1 MSKRR
6 AMGKSDSSA
15 SAENQVRGS
24 RLQARFGI
32 IALAVIATSL
42 IACVPPRTESGN
54 KSYTIYLSNN
64 FVGNDWRQQM
74 LRSAEI
80 AAKKRPLAGRIN
92 LKIENVET
100 TAEAQINSL
109 NNIIR
114 TRPDAIL
121 IDAASA
127 TALNPTIEKACKAG
141 ILVVTFDQI
150 TTTDCAYGIDT
161 DWTRAGAVEVEWIAR
176 KLSGKGKILVDRGLA
191 GAPVSDRLLNGYVN
205 AIREYPS
212 IQIVGYFNGDYSLG
226 AEQAGVANL
235 LAAHPEVDAMLVQG
249 YGAGAIRALLD
260 AGRKVVPVTGSSFNL
275 STVTCAQTPGAACML
290 TSNPAYLS
298 AEALKLA
305 VSILDGK
312 IPPQKHIFVGSPF
325 LTTDPAPSK
334 VFPDAVIEKIAIGK
348 NAFPDLAPG
357 LCLPF
362 SPGWV
367 EIKPQE
373 LGGS

>member
-1 MSKRR
+1 
-6 AMGKSDSSA
+6 
-15 SAENQVRGS
+15 
-24 RLQARFGI
+24 LQIRFGV
-32 IALAVIATSL
+32 IALAVIVISVV
-42 IACVPPRTESGN
+42 ACVSSRTEPGS
-54 KSYTIYLSNN
+54 KKYTIYLSNN

-80 AAKKRPLAGRIN
+80 AARKPPLGGRID

-100 TAEAQINSL
+100 TAQAQINSL

-127 TALNPTIEKACKAG
+127 TALNPTIEKACQAG
-141 ILVVTFDQI
+141 ILVITFDQI
-150 TTTDCAYGIDT
+150 TTTDCAYGVDT
-161 DWTRAGAVEVEWIAR
+161 DWTRAGAVEVEWLAR
-176 KLSGKGKILVDRGLA
+176 KLGGKGKVLVDRGLA

-205 AIREYPS
+205 SIRDYPG
-212 IQIVGYFNGDYSLG
+212 IEIVGYFNGDYSLG
-226 AEQAGVANL
+226 PEQAGVANL
-235 LAAHPEVDAMLVQG
+235 LAAHSEVDAILVQG
-249 YGAGAIRALLD
+249 YGAGAIKALQD

-275 STVTCAQTPGAACML
+275 STVMCAQTPGAACML
-290 TSNPAYLS
+290 TSNPPYLS

-312 IPPQKHIFVGSPF
+312 IPPQKHMFVGSPF
-325 LTTDPAPSK
+325 LTTDPVPSK
-334 VFPDAVIEKIAIGK
+334 VFPDAVIEKIEIGK

>member
-1 MSKRR
+1 M
-6 AMGKSDSSA
+6 
-15 SAENQVRGS
+15 QI
-24 RLQARFGI
+24 RFAVV
-32 IALAVIATSL
+32 ALAVIATSL
-42 IACVPPRTESGN
+42 IACDSSRPKPES
-54 KSYTIYLSNN
+54 KKYTIYLSNN

-80 AAKKRPLAGRIN
+80 AAKKPPLGGRID

-100 TAEAQINSL
+100 TAQAQINSL

-121 IDAASA
+121 IDASSA
-127 TALNPTIEKACKAG
+127 TALNLTIEKACKAG
-141 ILVVTFDQI
+141 IVVVTFDQI
-150 TTTDCAYGIDT
+150 TTADCAYGIDT

-176 KLSGKGKILVDRGLA
+176 KLGGKGKVLVDRGLA
-191 GAPVSDRLLNGYVN
+191 GAPVSDRLLNGYMSS
-205 AIREYPS
+205 IREYPG
-212 IQIVGYFNGDYSLG
+212 IEIVGYFNGDYSLG
-226 AEQAGVANL
+226 PEQAGVANL
-235 LAAHPEVDAMLVQG
+235 LAAHSTIDAILAQG
-249 YGAGAIRALLD
+249 YGAGAIKALQD

-290 TSNPAYLS
+290 TSNPPYLS

-312 IPPQKHIFVGSPF
+312 IPPQKHLFVASPF
-325 LTTDPAPSK
+325 LTTDPVPSK
-334 VFPDAVIEKIAIGK
+334 VFPDAVIEKIETGK

-362 SPGWV
+362 SPNWV